1 MHGRRAARRSP
12 LDIARPFRRW
22 PSPRRLGSLMP
33 PRVIDLHHA
42 DDTRDVVHIAV
53 QALAEGKVVAF
64 PTETVYVLAAGG
76 LNERAVAEV
85 RKLSGYA
92 GDMPLTIAVKSADEA
107 IDYVPNLG
115 PLGRRLAR
123 RCWPGP
129 VTLVVDDRHPDGL
142 LRQLSPAAQASV
154 APGDVIGLRVPAHD
168 LVQDVLRMSAGPVVI
183 AGAQGASTPY
193 SVTAQQVVER
203 YDDAVQLV
211 LDDGRSRFGQ
221 PSSAVRVR
229 NRHFEIVRP
238 GVVSPQTLQRL
249 AGTMILFVCT
259 GNTCRSPMAEAMFR
273 QRLAARFG
281 VPIEK
286 LEERGYI
293 VMSAG
298 IAAMMGSRASHE
310 AIEVMSEKQLDLRR
324 HESQPLT
331 DSLVRSADL
340 ILAMTR
346 SHRHAILAEWP
357 EAASRVKLLCRGGGD
372 VADPIGGPP
381 EAYRRC
387 AEQIAAELDRWIDEL
402 PE

>member
-1 MHGRRAARRSP
+1 
-12 LDIARPFRRW
+12 
-22 PSPRRLGSLMP
+22 MP

-42 DDTRDVVHIAV
+42 EDTRDVVHIAV

-76 LNERAVAEV
+76 LHEKAVAEV
-85 RKLSGYA
+85 RNLSGYA

-115 PLGRRLAR
+115 TLGRRLAR

-142 LRQLSPAAQASV
+142 LRQLSPATQAAV

-183 AGAQGASTPY
+183 AGAQGPGAPY
-193 SVTAQQVVER
+193 SITAQQVVER
-203 YDDAVQLV
+203 YDDAVHLV

-221 PSSAVRVR
+221 PASAVRIR
-229 NRHFEIVRP
+229 GQQFEIVRP

-273 QRLAARFG
+273 GRLAERLG

-286 LEERGYI
+286 LEEKGYV

-310 AIEVMSEKQLDLRR
+310 AVEVLADKNLDLRR

-357 EAASRVKLLCRGGGD
+357 EAAGRVKLLCRSGGD

-387 AEQIAAELDRWIDEL
+387 AEQISAELDRWLDEL
-402 PE
+402 PECT

>member
-1 MHGRRAARRSP
+1 
-12 LDIARPFRRW
+12 
-22 PSPRRLGSLMP
+22 MP

-42 DDTRDVVHIAV
+42 EDTRDVVHIAV

-76 LNERAVAEV
+76 LNDRAVAEV

-92 GDMPLTIAVKSADEA
+92 DDMPLTIAVKSADEA

-115 PLGRRLAR
+115 TLGRRLAR

-142 LRQLSPAAQASV
+142 LRQLSPATQANV

-183 AGAQGASTPY
+183 AGAQAAGGPY
-193 SVTAQQVVER
+193 SVTASQVVER

-221 PSSAVRVR
+221 PASAVRIT
-229 NRHFEIVRP
+229 NKHFEILRP
-238 GVVSPQTLQRL
+238 GVVSQQTLQRL

-273 QRLAARFG
+273 TRLAERLG
-281 VPIEK
+281 VPIDK
-286 LEERGYI
+286 LEERGYV

-310 AIEVMSEKQLDLRR
+310 AVVVMGDKQIDLAR

-331 DSLVRSADL
+331 DALVRSADL

-357 EAASRVKLLCRGGGD
+357 EAASRVKLLCRSGGD

-387 AEQIAAELDRWIDEL
+387 AEQIGAELDHWMDEL